1 MDRRIVRTKWT
12 AGLLAAYLCGCAGL
26 SRAQVADPVVEF
38 VMGNVEYI
46 LLHEIAH
53 LLIRDLDVP
62 VIGPEEGAADYI
74 ATAVLIRAE
83 LFDQQRAARARQ
95 FLLATANGLATSWEY
110 SAQSGGE
117 VRYWDSHALTIQ
129 RFYQIICLVYGSDQE
144 AFAALPASVG
154 MPAARA
160 SRCSD
165 EFARAG
171 RSLAWLLENYGRQ
184 PGDPAPASVELN
196 FGRPP
201 SRTSRQLIDAI
212 RASGML
218 ENTVRHLHESFTIRM
233 PFSIDF
239 RICREPQAR
248 WLPEQREIVF
258 CYELLDSYYLL
269 GRSRAA
275 RERNLLPGSTTP

>member
-1 MDRRIVRTKWT
+1 MQTSGDADPV
-12 AGLLAAYLCGCAGL
+12 G
-26 SRAQVADPVVEF
+26 ADPVVEF

-83 LFDQQRAARARQ
+83 LFDRERAERARQ

-110 SAQSGGE
+110 SAQSGDE

-129 RFYQIICLVYGSDQE
+129 RFYQIICLVYGSDE
-144 AFAALPASVG
+144 AAFAALPAIVG
-154 MPAARA
+154 MPPARA
-160 SRCSD
+160 SRCRD
-165 EFARAG
+165 EFGRAG
-171 RSLAWLLENYGRQ
+171 RSLAWLLENYGRR
-184 PGDPAPASVELN
+184 PEDPEPASVELT
-196 FGRPP
+196 FGRAPT
-201 SRTSRQLIDAI
+201 RTSRHLIDAI

-218 ENTVRHLHESFTIRM
+218 ENTVRRLHESFTIRK
-233 PFSIDF
+233 PFTIDF
-239 RICREPQAR
+239 RRCREPQAA
-248 WLPEQREIVF
+248 WMPEEREIVF

-275 RERNLLPGSTTP
+275 RERNLILPGATTP